1 MTERLTTN
9 LTWKE
14 KDEQFAYDGPL
25 GPVLNSDGTAVLR
38 LWSPSAKSVQV
49 LLYDKDNQEKQVA
62 VVEMNSYDK
71 GLWEVTLNQETVTGI
86 DNFNNYCYHYQINRE
101 DETVLALDPYAK
113 SLGTWN
119 SHDEASYIAK
129 AAIVAPEN
137 IGQKLDFAKVEN
149 YKRREDAVIYEVHVR
164 DFTSDPSIKDELH
177 HRFGT
182 FEAMTERLDYI
193 QSLGVT
199 HVQLLPVLSYYH
211 ANEYETGER
220 FLEYKSAWTNY
231 NWGYD
236 PMHYFAL
243 TGMYSINPEDPSSRI
258 KEFKEL
264 VNEIHKRGMAVTL
277 DVVYNHTAELHI
289 LEDLEPEY
297 YHFMDSDGTSRTN
310 FGGGRL
316 GSTHYMTRR
325 LIIDSL
331 KYLVEEFKVDGFR
344 FDMMGDLDAETV
356 QLAYDETVKI
366 NPNIL
371 MIGEGWITYVGDE
384 GAEHVQ
390 AADQLWMSDTEAV
403 GSFSD
408 EIRDELKSGFQS
420 EGKPR
425 FITGGRRNVQKIFD
439 NIKGQPHNFEADQ
452 PGDVVQYI
460 EAHDNLTLHDVIAQ
474 SINKDPILHTEEIH
488 QRIRLGNLIVLT
500 SQGTAF
506 IHAGQEYGRTKQFKH
521 PEFKTMVD
529 EWDDIPDN
537 STYFTNNNGDPIE
550 YPYFIHDSYDSSDAI
565 NKFEWEKVRG
575 VNGYSIE
582 SKTMEHMRGLIQL
595 RQSTDAF
602 RLANKELIDTNV
614 QLLNVPE
621 IRERDVAIA
630 YKVRGTNGDE
640 YIIVINGNKRS
651 RMFTLPEDV
660 ELGQVIADQNRVDTE
675 PLMQPQGIEILS
687 STQIKL
693 AGLSSVIFKK

>member
-1 MTERLTTN
+1 
-9 LTWKE
+9 
-14 KDEQFAYDGPL
+14 
-25 GPVLNSDGTAVLR
+25 
-38 LWSPSAKSVQV
+38 
-49 LLYDKDNQEKQVA
+49 
-62 VVEMNSYDK
+62 
-71 GLWEVTLNQETVTGI
+71 
-86 DNFNNYCYHYQINRE
+86 
-101 DETVLALDPYAK
+101 
-113 SLGTWN
+113 
-119 SHDEASYIAK
+119 
-129 AAIVAPEN
+129 
-137 IGQKLDFAKVEN
+137 
-149 YKRREDAVIYEVHVR
+149 
-164 DFTSDPSIKDELH
+164 
-177 HRFGT
+177 
-182 FEAMTERLDYI
+182 
-193 QSLGVT
+193 
-199 HVQLLPVLSYYH
+199 
-211 ANEYETGER
+211 
-220 FLEYKSAWTNY
+220 
-231 NWGYD
+231 
-236 PMHYFAL
+236 MHYFAL

-258 KEFKEL
+258 REFKEL
-264 VNEIHKRGMAVTL
+264 VSEIHERGMAVTL

-325 LIIDSL
+325 LIVDSL

-356 QLAYDETVKI
+356 QLAYEETAKI

-371 MIGEGWITYVGDE
+371 MIGEGWITYAGDE
-384 GAEHVQ
+384 GAEDVQ

-460 EAHDNLTLHDVIAQ
+460 EAHDNLTLHDVIAE
-474 SINKDPILHTEEIH
+474 SINKDPIIHVEEIH

-529 EWDDIPDN
+529 EWGDIPDN
-537 STYFTNNNGDPIE
+537 STYFTDKNGDPIE

-582 SKTMEHMRGLIQL
+582 NTTMEHMRGLIQL
-595 RQSTDAF
+595 RHSTDAF
-602 RLANKELIDTNV
+602 RLADKELIDTNV

-630 YKVRGTNGDE
+630 YKVRGTQGDE

-651 RMFTLPEDV
+651 RTFTLPEEV
-660 ELGQVIADQNRVDTE
+660 ELAQVIDDQDRVDTE
-675 PLMQPQGIEILS
+675 PLMQPQGIEMLS

-693 AGLSSVIFKK
+693 AGLSAVIFKK